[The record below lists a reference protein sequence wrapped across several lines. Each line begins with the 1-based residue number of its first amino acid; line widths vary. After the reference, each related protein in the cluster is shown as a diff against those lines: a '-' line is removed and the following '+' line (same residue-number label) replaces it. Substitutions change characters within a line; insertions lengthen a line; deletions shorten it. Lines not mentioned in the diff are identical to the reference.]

1 MPLSAFSRGAQ
12 PTPIPPQHPPIQA
25 ERKLQLRIR
34 RLRIF
39 HPQTVHHRTRQL
51 RIRHQKTALDAR
63 ALFDELLT
71 SSHLTSDERIQ
82 LEGYVS
88 QLNEVIAADTFDI
101 MDNALVF
108 IAEAMFFSVFDLS
121 EARVGEI
128 PPPFPGE

>member
-1 MPLSAFSRGAQ
+1 
-12 PTPIPPQHPPIQA
+12 
-25 ERKLQLRIR
+25 
-34 RLRIF
+34 
-39 HPQTVHHRTRQL
+39 
-51 RIRHQKTALDAR
+51 
-63 ALFDELLT
+63 
-71 SSHLTSDERIQ
+71 